1 MDAPKYLVTG
11 GAGFIGSNLVR
22 RLVETGA
29 GVRVADDFSTGRK
42 ENLAGLSHIEVVNGD
57 LSQIP
62 LEQVLEGIEVVFHLA
77 AVPSVPRSVADPL
90 RSHTASATATL
101 RLLIAARDAGV
112 RRFITS
118 SSSSVYGGA
127 AQLPVAESAPTAP
140 RSPYAIGK
148 LAAEGYTRVFATL
161 YGMSTVSLR
170 YFNVFG
176 PRQDPSSQYAAVI
189 PRFIQAFLRREG
201 PSVFGDGH
209 QSRDFTYVDNVVDA
223 NLLAATAMTLSGES
237 INIAA
242 GEPYSLL
249 VVLQELQTLL
259 GVPLQPVFEPERP
272 GDIRHSHANIG
283 LAREL
288 LGYEPQVGF
297 REGLRRTIEWFQSTA
312 KPGR

>member
-1 MDAPKYLVTG
+1 LEHV
-11 GAGFIGSNLVR
+11 
-22 RLVETGA
+22 VE
-29 GVRVADDFSTGRK
+29 GV
-42 ENLAGLSHIEVVNGD
+42 
-57 LSQIP
+57 
-62 LEQVLEGIEVVFHLA
+62 EVVFHLA

-90 RSHTASATATL
+90 RSHAASATATL
-101 RLLIAARDAGV
+101 RLLLAARDAGV

-127 AQLPVAESAPTAP
+127 AQLPVAETALTAP

-176 PRQDPSSQYAAVI
+176 PRQDPNSEYAAVI
-189 PRFIQAFLRREG
+189 PRFVKAFLRRER

-209 QSRDFTYVDNVVDA
+209 QSRDFTYVDNVVEA
-223 NLLAATAMTLSGES
+223 NLLAAAAVTLSGES

-259 GVPLQPVFEPERP
+259 GFPLQPVFEPERL

-288 LGYEPQVGF
+288 LGYQPQVGF
-297 REGLRRTIEWFQSTA
+297 REGLRRTIEWFQSTTEF
-312 KPGR
+312 GQ